1 MENFWKAIVT
11 AAAAA
16 LMAYFKQLVVPVAV
30 LIAVMICDYVTG
42 MTAAWMNKEL
52 SSRKGIQGVIKKV
65 FYLMI
70 VAVGMGVDYLITM
83 LGGKLGVQLDVNFV
97 VGLLVIVWLII
108 NELISFLENSGKIGV
123 PMPDFLMK
131 LLDRLKQTTEKK
143 AEVEEA
149 PPDN

>member
-1 MENFWKAIVT
+1 MDNFWKAIVT

-65 FYLMI
+65 FY
-70 VAVGMGVDYLITM
+70 
-83 LGGKLGVQLDVNFV
+83 Q
-97 VGLLVIVWLII
+97 
-108 NELISFLENSGKIGV
+108 IGRAHV
-123 PMPDFLMK
+123 
-131 LLDRLKQTTEKK
+131 
-143 AEVEEA
+143 
-149 PPDN
+149 

>member
-1 MENFWKAIVT
+1 MDNFWKAIVT

-42 MTAAWMNKEL
+42 MTAAW
-52 SSRKGIQGVIKKV
+52 SRKGIQGVIKKV

-108 NELISFLENSGKIGV
+108 NELISILENSGKIGV